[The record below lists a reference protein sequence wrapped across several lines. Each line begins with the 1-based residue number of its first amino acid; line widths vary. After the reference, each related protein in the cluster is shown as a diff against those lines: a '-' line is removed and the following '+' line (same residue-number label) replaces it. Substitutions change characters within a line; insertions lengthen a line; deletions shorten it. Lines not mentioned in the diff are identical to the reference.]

1 MGARAQPGPGGGRTR
16 GAPPRE
22 TTAPDSAAPEAPAT
36 VPDGAT
42 TPEAAIHDARAC
54 LAADDLTSGPCNAAA
69 DAKNDL
75 TWLLHRCAQRM
86 RGALDEAA
94 REHGLNRARDW
105 IVLSALAAG

>member
-1 MGARAQPGPGGGRTR
+1 MGTTAQTGIAGGRTPA
-16 GAPPRE
+16 APTPE
-22 TTAPDSAAPEAPAT
+22 STAPDS
-36 VPDGAT
+36 AT

-94 REHGLNRARDW
+94 REHGLNGARDW
-105 IVLSALAAG
+105 IVLSPIAAAPRHTQLALPQS